1 MGADL
6 RERLFNDESGRLRV
20 KVCCIGSTLEAD
32 MAIGAGAD
40 VLGLVSAMPSGP
52 GPIPEAD
59 IASIVRHVGTRLA
72 TLLLTSQQDAA
83 SIARQLDLIG
93 PTVVQL
99 VDALADRQYV
109 ELRTSHPHVALM
121 QVIHVRNAESVREAL
136 HVAPFVDAILLDS
149 GNPSAAVKELGGT
162 GRVHDWGISRRIRD
176 AVDLP
181 VFLAGGLRPTN
192 VADAIDAVNP
202 YGVDVCSGV
211 RVGGALDAAVLHDFM
226 RAARGGAIRGDPPA
240 RPPQS

>member
-1 MGADL
+1 MGAEL
-6 RERLFNDESGRLRV
+6 RKRFLNVEPGRLRV

-32 MAIGAGAD
+32 LAIDAGAD

-52 GPIPEAD
+52 GPIAEAD
-59 IASIVRHVGTRLA
+59 IASIVRHVDTRVA
-72 TLLLTSQQDAA
+72 TVLLTSQQDAA

-121 QVIHVRNAESVREAL
+121 QVIHVRDAESVREAVY
-136 HVAPFVDAILLDS
+136 VARFVDAILLDS
-149 GNPSAAVKELGGT
+149 CNPSAAVKELGGT
-162 GRVHDWGISRRIRD
+162 GRVHDWGISRRIRE
-176 AVDLP
+176 AVGLP
-181 VFLAGGLRPTN
+181 VFLAGGLRPAN
-192 VADAIDAVNP
+192 VAEAIDAVDP

-211 RVGGALDAAVLHDFM
+211 RAGGELDAAVLHDFM
-226 RAARGGAIRGDPPA
+226 HAARGGAMRDTD
-240 RPPQS
+240 R